1 MRPADMTHP
10 LASLSLRA
18 VELLSSFQ
26 KSTARWRAA
35 RSAPSLARAAAER
48 RPAGGAEVA
57 AVVRH
62 AGRNPLNV
70 GNILVAEP
78 HRVWFAGRS
87 LLRGPLL
94 RGRGRGRESE
104 REPEECCKSED
115 RSQTTLCGANSHYR
129 GSFGCLWF
137 VAVLS
142 SQFNSHGNSSGTSSA
157 VSRPLRPRAMPAK
170 VPASG
175 STWKARAVPIPCE
188 VKPAAKPRAA

>member
-1 MRPADMTHP
+1 MTHP

-18 VELLSSFQ
+18 AELLSSFQ
-26 KSTARWRAA
+26 KSTTRWRAA
-35 RSAPSLARAAAER
+35 RSASSLARAAGER

-57 AVVRH
+57 TVVRH

-94 RGRGRGRESE
+94 RGRGRGGESE

-115 RSQTTLCGANSHYR
+115 RSQTTWCGANSHYQ
-129 GSFGCLWF
+129 GSFGVF
-137 VAVLS
+137 VVCGGTS
-142 SQFNSHGNSSGTSSA
+142 SQFNSHGNSSGT
-157 VSRPLRPRAMPAK
+157 
-170 VPASG
+170 
-175 STWKARAVPIPCE
+175 
-188 VKPAAKPRAA
+188 